1 MTKIEIILLLVVC
14 VLQGFLLGVLFMQ
27 NRFGKH
33 YGKEHDRITAGV
45 IHRLY
50 KAMLSLR
57 YDREDIDM
65 VVERMGQKILP
76 PAIPAPTHVLTP
88 KENKK
93 NKENTET

>member
-1 MTKIEIILLLVVC
+1 MSKVELIMVIVNCSLL
-14 VLQGFLLGVLFMQ
+14 GFLLGVLFMQ
-27 NRFGKH
+27 NRHAKN

-50 KAMLSLR
+50 KAMLSLC

-76 PAIPAPTHVLTP
+76 PSIPAPTHVLTP
-88 KENKK
+88 KKK
-93 NKENTET
+93 RKKQRK

>member
-1 MTKIEIILLLVVC
+1 MNKVELIMVILNFSLL
-14 VLQGFLLGVLFMQ
+14 GFLLGVLFMQ
-27 NRFGKH
+27 NRQAKH

-50 KAMLSLR
+50 KAMISLC

-76 PAIPAPTHVLTP
+76 PSIPAPTHVLTP
-88 KENKK
+88 KKK
-93 NKENTET
+93 RKKQRK